1 MKELIRRVLRE
12 HTREMGEGREPDLSD
27 EEVRQEAKKYDYVRD
42 FREKSPKHYNRA
54 KKIKIIKD
62 ITKDMMR
69 NIKSWKGVSPEEAEQ
84 GKIESRKET
93 TKKYRENK
101 KLEREKEKLENGES
115 DKESRSI
122 KYEKEFVGKHFK
134 ILHKNCSVDVKL
146 KIDLQNVNRVMF
158 NSLSNENKLE
168 TILDFVLNNSDRSID
183 DNLSIIT
190 DNMLLTFIDNMVK
203 SDLECIFPVL
213 EKGTNNIIIDKG
225 SLIEVKNKEW
235 GKSDFLCEVFKPD
248 SQSKFLKRLKEKYGY
263 YNITNYIS
271 MLNTLIVNKLLKD
284 VKNKVIGDIR
294 KNTFGVFFGNYVFVK
309 MENITLEWKPI
320 GYAGKTRIAINYMV
334 DSDAK
339 KYKLNLTKTDIN
351 DIDAVS
357 H

>member
-1 MKELIRRVLRE
+1 MKQLIRRVLRE
-12 HTREMGEGREPDLSD
+12 HTREMGEGGNNQMFINATAD
-27 EEVRQEAKKYDYVRD
+27 EVRQEAEKYKGVGKGYGINAFKRESSSAAERARVLGIFDEIDNAIRKRD
-42 FREKSPKHYNRA
+42 FYKNLSKDEIN
-54 KKIKIIKD
+54 KI
-62 ITKDMMR
+62 
-69 NIKSWKGVSPEEAEQ
+69 
-84 GKIESRKET
+84 RKEKRSDINKQNYEKR
-93 TKKYRENK
+93 KKT
-101 KLEREKEKLENGES
+101 NG
-115 DKESRSI
+115 KI
-122 KYEKEFVGKHFK
+122 KYEEEFVGKHFK
-134 ILHKNCSVDVKL
+134 ILHKNCSVDVEL
-146 KIDLQNVNRVMF
+146 KIDLPNVTRVVF
-158 NSLSNENKLE
+158 NSLSNANKLE

-248 SQSKFLKRLKEKYGY
+248 SHSKFLKRLKEKYGY

-294 KNTFGVFFGNYVFVK
+294 KNTFGVFFSDYVFVK

-320 GYAGKTRIAINYMV
+320 GHARKTRIAINYTV
-334 DSDAK
+334 DPKAK
-339 KYKLNLTKTDIN
+339 KYQLNLTKTDIN